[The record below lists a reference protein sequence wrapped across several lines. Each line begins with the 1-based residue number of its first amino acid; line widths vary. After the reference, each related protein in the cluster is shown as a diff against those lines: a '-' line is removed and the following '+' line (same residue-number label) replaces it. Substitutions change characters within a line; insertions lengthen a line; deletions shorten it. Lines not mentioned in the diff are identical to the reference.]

1 MTKFRDTILVGA
13 ALILGTVATAS
24 AADLNRGSL
33 KDGSYMP
40 AIAQSPTVERAWYVR
55 LDGGIASYDRP
66 TMVLTELSGNT
77 QEVIETSIDRQWSL
91 GGGIGAYFGRSAR
104 VDATIERR
112 FKTDVKGTFLAF
124 DPNSCTLCPVHGSN
138 SLQSTVLM
146 ANFYYDFNRGSH
158 FTPYVGVG
166 LGAVRHEV
174 GAGRFSSGDGK
185 LFGTIDGNSSWH
197 AAGALMAGVDVKMR
211 DRLHLDAGYRFLYL
225 GHTSTGATTQTSAK
239 VYVPVAQDPTIEQI
253 HAHEFR
259 LGLRSDIQYG
269 AHKD

>member
-1 MTKFRDTILVGA
+1 MTKLRDTLLVGA
-13 ALILGTVATAS
+13 ALILGTVATAG

-33 KDGSYMP
+33 KDGYMP
-40 AIAQSPTVERAWYVR
+40 AIAQSPTMGPAWYVR
-55 LDGGIASYDRP
+55 LDGGIASFDRP
-66 TMVLTELSGNT
+66 TMVLTETSGYSQDLT
-77 QEVIETSIDRQWSL
+77 DTKIDRQWSL

-124 DPNSCTLCPVHGSN
+124 DPNSCTLCPVHGTN

-185 LFGTIDGNSSWH
+185 LFGTIDGDQVKLQSTERAPGDAITFTFAGSFADGAISGPVYMGEYLNAKFTATRH
-197 AAGALMAGVDVKMR
+197 AYPANRGSILIPGGPPLAN
-211 DRLHLDAGYRFLYL
+211 
-225 GHTSTGATTQTSAK
+225 
-239 VYVPVAQDPTIEQI
+239 
-253 HAHEFR
+253 
-259 LGLRSDIQYG
+259 
-269 AHKD
+269 